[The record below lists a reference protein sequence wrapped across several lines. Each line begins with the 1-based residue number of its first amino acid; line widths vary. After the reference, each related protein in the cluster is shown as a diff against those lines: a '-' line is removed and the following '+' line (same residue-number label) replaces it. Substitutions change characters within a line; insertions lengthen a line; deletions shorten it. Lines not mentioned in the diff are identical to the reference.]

1 MAYNIENIIKS
12 CPLLPDLSVREYKA
26 ELLDY
31 LKHYHAKYSTHSM
44 NDGALTLR
52 GEKEMLGTLI
62 TLIEEN

>member
-1 MAYNIENIIKS
+1 MAYNIQNIISS
-12 CPLLPDLSVREYKA
+12 CPSLPDISVQEYKA

-31 LKHYHAKYSTHSM
+31 LKHFHANYPTHSM

-62 TLIEEN
+62 TLIETQ